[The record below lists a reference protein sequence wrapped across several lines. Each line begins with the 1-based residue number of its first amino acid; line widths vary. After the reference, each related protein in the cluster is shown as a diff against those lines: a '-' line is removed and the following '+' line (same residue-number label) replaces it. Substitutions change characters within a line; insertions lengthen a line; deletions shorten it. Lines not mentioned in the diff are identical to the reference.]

1 MRSVKRLLDRLAKP
15 RAFRVLDH
23 HGGPRQR
30 LKRNPVQAD
39 RATKREN
46 HNNAADAMKHVAD
59 AIHPLLVS
67 HTDAA
72 ASCVKQPV
80 AEGEAKAAAD
90 GRIKVTI
97 RFAVGI

>member
-30 LKRNPVQAD
+30 LKHNPVQAD

-46 HNNAADAMKHVAD
+46 HNNAADALKHVAD
-59 AIHPLLVS
+59 AIHPL
-67 HTDAA
+67 
-72 ASCVKQPV
+72 PV
-80 AEGEAKAAAD
+80 RQTTEIRRADLGGEKSS
-90 GRIKVTI
+90 
-97 RFAVGI
+97 FA

>member
-30 LKRNPVQAD
+30 LKHNPVQAD

-46 HNNAADAMKHVAD
+46 HNNAADALKHVAD
-59 AIHPLLVS
+59 AIHPLLVRQ
-67 HTDAA
+67 TTEIRRADLG
-72 ASCVKQPV
+72 
-80 AEGEAKAAAD
+80 GEKSSLPND
-90 GRIKVTI
+90 
-97 RFAVGI
+97 